1 MIGMGKMKKGQKGH
15 NKVLLIFSIVVVLL
29 LSVLTAGCGSDA
41 ADEENSLSKEELPPL
56 KVGLMPAVDSAPAL
70 LAEKNGYFEELG
82 LDVELQI
89 FNNPQDRQS
98 ALQTHN
104 IDGTITD
111 LIAVAVNLDGGFD
124 IKATTTT
131 NGVFPVLMKEGAEQK
146 KEIKVG
152 MMEVS
157 VTNFLID
164 EWLGDDYIIEK
175 VYINDIP
182 ARLAAIVSG
191 ELDMGLFPEPM
202 ASMGE
207 LSGLIKRNYEPEDG
221 ICPDVL
227 VFTGKA
233 LSEKENDIELFH
245 EAYNKAV
252 DEINENPQLA
262 RDILMEKMPNLNPE
276 IKDKMMLPEY
286 TKVFLPENGY
296 IEKIIQWTSE
306 VMQKE
311 LQVSADDLVERKF
324 IEE

>member
-1 MIGMGKMKKGQKGH
+1 M
-15 NKVLLIFSIVVVLL
+15 
-29 LSVLTAGCGSDA
+29 
-41 ADEENSLSKEELPPL
+41 
-56 KVGLMPAVDSAPAL
+56 
-70 LAEKNGYFEELG
+70 YFEVLG

-89 FNNPQDRQS
+89 FNNPQDRLS

-207 LSGLIKRNYEPEDG
+207 LSGLIKRNYEPQAG
-221 ICPDVL
+221 I
-227 VFTGKA
+227 
-233 LSEKENDIELFH
+233 
-245 EAYNKAV
+245 
-252 DEINENPQLA
+252 
-262 RDILMEKMPNLNPE
+262 
-276 IKDKMMLPEY
+276 
-286 TKVFLPENGY
+286 
-296 IEKIIQWTSE
+296 
-306 VMQKE
+306 
-311 LQVSADDLVERKF
+311 
-324 IEE
+324 